1 MDTLS
6 RISQSAKLAYS
17 IDTKKRLARI
27 NRKKERKKMKKGDF
41 VFAEYD
47 NGEIVNG
54 EVVQVRTF
62 GDRILLTVHAEQGYR
77 SIYLDK
83 CITFDHMVSAN

>member
-1 MDTLS
+1 
-6 RISQSAKLAYS
+6 
-17 IDTKKRLARI
+17 
-27 NRKKERKKMKKGDF
+27 MKIGDF

-54 EVVQVRTF
+54 EVVTVRTF
-62 GDRILLTVHAEQGYR
+62 GDRMLLTVKAEQGYR

-83 CITFDHMVSAN
+83 CITFDVLETAN

>member
-1 MDTLS
+1 MVK
-6 RISQSAKLAYS
+6 I
-17 IDTKKRLARI
+17 
-27 NRKKERKKMKKGDF
+27 GDM

-54 EVVQVRTF
+54 EVVTVREF
-62 GDRILLTVHAEQGYR
+62 GDRVLYTVHAEQGYR

-83 CITFDHMVSAN
+83 CVTFDHLQKVAG

>member
-1 MDTLS
+1 MN
-6 RISQSAKLAYS
+6 I
-17 IDTKKRLARI
+17 
-27 NRKKERKKMKKGDF
+27 GDF

-54 EVVQVRTF
+54 EIVTIKTF
-62 GDRILLTVHAEQGYR
+62 GDRTMLTIEVYKGFR

-83 CITFDHMVSAN
+83 CVSFEHWPRAAV

>member
-1 MDTLS
+1 
-6 RISQSAKLAYS
+6 
-17 IDTKKRLARI
+17 
-27 NRKKERKKMKKGDF
+27 MKIGDF

-54 EVVQVRTF
+54 EVVKIRNMVDGATLSE
-62 GDRILLTVHAEQGYR
+62 RILLTVKAEQGYR

-83 CITFDHMVSAN
+83 CITFDMLEATN

>member
-1 MDTLS
+1 
-6 RISQSAKLAYS
+6 
-17 IDTKKRLARI
+17 
-27 NRKKERKKMKKGDF
+27 MKIGDF

-54 EVVQVRTF
+54 EVVTVRTF
-62 GDRILLTVHAEQGYR
+62 GDRMLLTVKAEQGYR

-83 CITFDHMVSAN
+83 CIMFDMLEATN

>member
-1 MDTLS
+1 MRTND
-6 RISQSAKLAYS
+6 
-17 IDTKKRLARI
+17 
-27 NRKKERKKMKKGDF
+27 KEKGMKMKIGDF

-54 EVVQVRTF
+54 EVVNVRAMPPGGGHETE
-62 GDRILLTVHAEQGYR
+62 RVLLTVKAEQGYR

-83 CITFDHMVSAN
+83 CITFDYMQAAN

>member
-1 MDTLS
+1 M
-6 RISQSAKLAYS
+6 RVSQGE
-17 IDTKKRLARI
+17 
-27 NRKKERKKMKKGDF
+27 KEMKVGNF

-54 EVVQVRTF
+54 EVVKIREF

-83 CITFDHMVSAN
+83 CITFDMMETSH